1 MQKTL
6 GLLAVFAL
14 IASLSTA
21 LNAARIKDITDIG
34 GIRYNQLEGMGIVS
48 GLDGKGDRKLDASNR
63 ALVNAIRQYGLTL
76 DIKDVDKAKN
86 FAFVKV
92 IARIGPFA
100 KSGDTIDV
108 NVSAIG
114 NASSLQGGVLWQCP
128 LTAANGMVYAVAQG
142 PVQVGGFVGGDLDG
156 SAVQK
161 NHPTTGIITRGAIVE
176 RSINTKVVNLSSVD
190 FKLKNPDFTTSVR
203 VADSINRIYPAS
215 AQAIDPATVNVLVP
229 RAFQGQTTN
238 FIAAV
243 GRINVT
249 PDVPARV
256 VVNERTGTIVA
267 TDAVTLSPVAIS
279 YGSLIIKVVN
289 DEQIIQ
295 PGVLAGPLAV
305 TATQENQQLEV
316 IEQMGKFQ
324 VIPTQKEDPTIRDL
338 ADALNSLGVT
348 TRDMINIFQTLQ
360 RSGALHA
367 DLLVE

>member
-1 MQKTL
+1 
-6 GLLAVFAL
+6 V
-14 IASLSTA
+14 SLD
-21 LNAARIKDITDIG
+21 L
-34 GIRYNQLEGMGIVS
+34 
-48 GLDGKGDRKLDASNR
+48 
-63 ALVNAIRQYGLTL
+63 
-76 DIKDVDKAKN
+76 KDVDKAKN
-86 FAFVKV
+86 FAFVMV

-100 KSGDTIDV
+100 KSGDSIDV
-108 NVSAIG
+108 TVSSIG
-114 NASSLQGGVLWQCP
+114 NASSLQGGVLARSE
-128 LTAANGMVYAVAQG
+128 LRAGNGEIYAVAQG

-156 SAVQK
+156 AAVQK
-161 NHPTTGIITRGAIVE
+161 NHPTTGIISGGAFVE
-176 RSINTKVVNLSSVD
+176 RPIDTKVVNLPVLD
-190 FKLKNPDFTTSVR
+190 FKLKNPDFTTAVR
-203 VADSINRIYPAS
+203 IADAINRVYPAS

-229 RAFQGQTTN
+229 RAFTGQTTN

-243 GRINVT
+243 GRIDAK

-267 TDAVTLSPVAIS
+267 TDSVTLSPVAIS

-295 PGVLAGPLAV
+295 PGVLAGPGAV
-305 TATQENQQLEV
+305 TATEENQDVEV
-316 IEQMGKFQ
+316 VEQMGRFQ